1 MISGPLSTRNIRVHK
16 VRSFKTKWKS
26 RMSSLLYTGS
36 CFSSEISTTWN
47 FSSISWNLK
56 DITVWK
62 DLITDTLFSTNPI
75 ASSFVCWSSSMQCG
89 AATAIIICSCV
100 HSVDQVVMTSHCRMQ
115 WFKLIN
121 HYSQWQWYNWNNNF
135 PTSKVESSDCTWKKP
150 SCSCCLFPSDRSS

>member
-1 MISGPLSTRNIRVHK
+1 MISGPLSTGNIRVHK

-121 HYSQWQWYNWNNNF
+121 HYSQWYNWNNNF